1 MDNRRWSNIT
11 ANRHSYDRAD
21 GVAGDA
27 PIEAFF
33 EVAARCNLHCQMCAI
48 NFDSRYKPR
57 SGRPPFFEPDLFS
70 RLRPIFPSLHRAY
83 LFGLGEP
90 TLNKHLP
97 DFIRELSSHG
107 VEVWFNTNATLI
119 DDARAEELAA
129 AGAER
134 ITVSIDGATAET
146 YETIRRGAKFEAV
159 IRGIRALVDA
169 GRRHGRPRVNLSFVA
184 MKSNLHEIPALI
196 ELCAELG
203 AYGVHIEPLYF
214 QGGSPDLVDH
224 YDRENLGSCNA
235 SRFFDVAQRR
245 AGELGLQL
253 GTRFKNVEE
262 YDFVEA
268 VKKERP
274 SWMCSEPWSSIWV
287 TSAGEVRTCCT
298 NDVMFGNLFEES
310 IDEIWNGE
318 RFRRFREQHA
328 RHEIAE
334 GCNNCMLNGR
344 VRNSPFF
351 RATERVTYAP
361 FPIARAEGDPIITF
375 HSPRAGDTVTDGL
388 IISGTAHIDPLDI
401 ELVIDDVPVANLRDA
416 GWFDSAN
423 FVAAI
428 ELPFLSEG
436 AHILSA
442 QRRGE
447 HAGYE
452 HRQLF
457 FRRGVESAAHTL
469 DALFFAEPMLDPSLL
484 IGGLEWNDVTWRTMS
499 NPRGIS
505 LVAHADLRRLPPG
518 DYTAVI
524 QKARV
529 PLAERALVRLPV

>member
-11 ANRHSYDRAD
+11 ANRQSYERAA
-21 GVAGDA
+21 GIAGDA

-184 MKSNLHEIPALI
+184 MKSNLHEIPALV

-214 QGGSPDLVDH
+214 QGGSPDLIDH

-245 AGELGLQL
+245 ADELGLQL
-253 GTRFKNVEE
+253 GTRFKNVED

-274 SWMCSEPWSSIWV
+274 DWMCSEPWSSIWV

-298 NDVMFGNLFEES
+298 NDVMFGNLFEET

-328 RHEIAE
+328 RHEIAD

-361 FPIARAEGDPIITF
+361 FPIARAEGDPILTF
-375 HSPRAGDTVTDGL
+375 HSPRAGDTVTDPL
-388 IISGTAHIDPLDI
+388 IVSGTAHIDPLDI
-401 ELVIDDVPVANLRDA
+401 ELVINDVPVANLHDI
-416 GWFDSAN
+416 GWFDGAN
-423 FVAAI
+423 FVAAL

-452 HRQLF
+452 HRELF
-457 FRRGVESAAHTL
+457 FRRGVESAAHTI

>member
-1 MDNRRWSNIT
+1 MDNRRWENIT
-11 ANRHSYDRAD
+11 ANRQSYDRAD
-21 GVAGDA
+21 GIAGDA

-214 QGGSPDLVDH
+214 QGGSPDLIDH

-245 AGELGLQL
+245 AEELGLQL
-253 GTRFKNVEE
+253 GTRFRNVEE

-361 FPIARAEGDPIITF
+361 FPIARAEGDPILTF
-375 HSPRAGDTVTDGL
+375 HSPRAGDTVTDPL
-388 IISGTAHIDPLDI
+388 IIRGTAHIDPLDI
-401 ELVIDDVPVANLRDA
+401 ELVINDVPVANLRDA
-416 GWFDSAN
+416 GWFDGAN

-457 FRRGVESAAHTL
+457 FRRGVESAAHTI

-518 DYTAVI
+518 HYTAVI

>member
-11 ANRHSYDRAD
+11 ANRQSYDRAD
-21 GVAGDA
+21 GIAGDA

-214 QGGSPDLVDH
+214 QGGSPDLIDH

-310 IDEIWNGE
+310 IGEIWNGE

-375 HSPRAGDTVTDGL
+375 HSPRAGDTVTDPL

-401 ELVIDDVPVANLRDA
+401 ELVINDVPVANLHDA
-416 GWFDSAN
+416 GWFDGAN

-457 FRRGVESAAHTL
+457 FRRGVESAAHTI

-518 DYTAVI
+518 GYTAVI